1 MERYYIIKIGKSYW
15 SQKKDSYIG
24 NKQMATKYSLL
35 SEVRDVVL
43 KLREKEVYV
52 NMGIEVIECTETKIN
67 I

>member
-15 SQKKDSYIG
+15 NQKRDTYIG

-43 KLREKEVYV
+43 KLREKEGYV
-52 NMGIEVIECTETKIN
+52 NMGIDVIECTETKIN